1 MSSTAAGAAVSR
13 CADLDALRGF
23 AMLLGIALHAALSF
37 FPSPWPVHDV
47 RQSRWLG
54 LFVVAVHGF
63 RMPLFFLLSGFFT
76 MLVFRRRGL
85 RHLLARRT
93 SRILL
98 PLLLGVVT
106 ILPLDA
112 AVKRAV
118 GGPARAAADRFIA
131 EKPAPPV
138 AVVAG
143 RESLAVERES
153 LAAGRESW
161 TARYRAFLASDR
173 FRIPLGGSSWHLFKT
188 PLFDHLWFLWHL
200 CWLIA
205 AFAAAARA
213 GCAPTGRWMWWLVP
227 ASLIPQ
233 SFMGSAFGPDTSV
246 ALLPPP
252 HLLLYYGCFFWF
264 GAAACAATDGSHA
277 ADTAA
282 MAGLGRRWKPLLAMA
297 VIVLLPAVLVTAAQ
311 RNAATILQPA
321 YAWSMSLG
329 MIGLFHRWFSRPSG
343 TVRWLADASY
353 WMYLAHLPLVFLTQF
368 VVRDWPWPV
377 AVKFPL
383 VVAVVTVV
391 LLASYRWLVR
401 DTLLGRLLDGPRPA
415 AAPVTP

>member
-1 MSSTAAGAAVSR
+1 MSSTAAAVSR
-13 CADLDALRGF
+13 RADLDALRGF

-47 RQSRWLG
+47 RQSRGLG

-85 RHLLARRT
+85 RHLLERRT

-98 PLLLGVVT
+98 PLLLGMVT

-112 AVKRAV
+112 AVKRTV
-118 GGPARAAADRFIA
+118 GGRAGAADGVVTERPTTPAAAA
-131 EKPAPPV
+131 T
-138 AVVAG
+138 G
-143 RESLAVERES
+143 RESFA
-153 LAAGRESW
+153 
-161 TARYRAFLASDR
+161 ARYRAILASDR
-173 FRIPLGGSSWHLFKT
+173 FRIPLGGSSWQLFTT

-200 CWLIA
+200 CWLTA
-205 AFAAAARA
+205 AFAAAAWA
-213 GCAPTGRWMWWLVP
+213 GCPPTGRWMWWLVP
-227 ASLIPQ
+227 ASLVPQ

-264 GAAACAATDGSHA
+264 GAAACAAADGGPPGG
-277 ADTAA
+277 TTT
-282 MAGLGRRWKPLLAMA
+282 MAGLSRRWRTLLAVG
-297 VIVLLPAVLVTAAQ
+297 VIVLLPAVIVTSAQ
-311 RNAATILQPA
+311 RTVATVLQPA
-321 YAWSMSLG
+321 YAWGMSLG
-329 MIGLFHRWFSRPSG
+329 MIGLFHHCFSRPSG

-353 WMYLAHLPLVFLTQF
+353 WMYLAHLPLVFIAQF

-377 AVKFPL
+377 AVKLPL
-383 VVAVVTVV
+383 VVAVVTAV

-401 DTLLGRLLDGPRPA
+401 DTLVGRLLDGPRPA
-415 AAPVTP
+415 AAPASP